1 MYIIKELFIDLKLW
15 VNVFLRFVVYVQ
27 EFEFFCWYERK
38 NNMMIKKIYEDS
50 FFKIFFILSFIR
62 CCCFVFFS
70 VEGFGGWNFV
80 FVFLCFVVIFVIRD
94 G

>member
-1 MYIIKELFIDLKLW
+1 MI
-15 VNVFLRFVVYVQ
+15 
-27 EFEFFCWYERK
+27 
-38 NNMMIKKIYEDS
+38 IKKIYEDS